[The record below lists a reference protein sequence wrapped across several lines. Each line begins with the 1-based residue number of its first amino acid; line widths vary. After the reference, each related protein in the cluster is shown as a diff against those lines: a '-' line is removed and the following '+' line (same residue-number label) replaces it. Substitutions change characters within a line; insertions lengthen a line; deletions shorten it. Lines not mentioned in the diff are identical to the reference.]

1 MWKWIGGLACL
12 VALGLAALIVWF
24 TSDATE
30 GYYSPVF
37 TADGRAVIA
46 IRREARALVLGLGYE
61 SLTPPARVHVRADRF
76 SIVRVDRSTGALSVL
91 ATLPPSPLE
100 GHAHDGY
107 RAMLYGAASGA
118 LRWRGTTLDYEVTVT
133 EHRVPT
139 SRAYAVRGTIST
151 DSTARRDAPDWHE
164 SAANLSTDERSTL
177 SGDDEVLS
185 ATGPNGI
192 PCALVLLARDQQHVR
207 TLVSSDACK
216 PRNSDGVS
224 AHPFQALSRR
234 KEIERHSA
242 AAAARQQ
249 FIEEARARGL
259 NGVSAEM
266 HAIHELERL
275 GYSPRPP
282 QLVAR
287 LLGTSDV
294 HDRLAANQLAP
305 LFEITHLEFLS
316 GLFEDIRTAIATP
329 GTEVDYRGP
338 YILDQRFTTSAALNS
353 FLASGGSLFF
363 VKTDR
368 GIAEL
373 RLLPRRP
380 ATR

>member
-1 MWKWIGGLACL
+1 MWKWIGGVTCL
-12 VALGLAALIVWF
+12 LALGLAALIVWF

-61 SLTPPARVHVRADRF
+61 SLTPPARVHVREDRF

-100 GHAHDGY
+100 GHAYDGY

-118 LRWRGTTLDYEVTVT
+118 LRWRDATLDYEVTVT
-133 EHRVPT
+133 DHRVPT
-139 SRAYAVRGTIST
+139 SRTYALRGTISP
-151 DSTARRDAPDWHE
+151 DSTERRDAPDWHE
-164 SAANLSTDERSTL
+164 GATNLATDEKATL

-185 ATGPNGI
+185 AIGPNGI
-192 PCALVLLARDQQHVR
+192 PCALVLLARDQRHVR
-207 TLVSSDACK
+207 TLISSDACD
-216 PRNSDGVS
+216 PRNSGGVS
-224 AHPFQALSRR
+224 ARAVQALSRR
-234 KEIERHSA
+234 KQIERQA
-242 AAAARQQ
+242 AATAARQQ
-249 FIEEARARGL
+249 FIDGRAHGL

-275 GYSPRPP
+275 GYSPRSP

-287 LLGTSDV
+287 RLGTSDV
-294 HDRLAANQLAP
+294 HERLAANQLAP

-316 GLFEDIRTAIATP
+316 GLFEDIRTAIETP